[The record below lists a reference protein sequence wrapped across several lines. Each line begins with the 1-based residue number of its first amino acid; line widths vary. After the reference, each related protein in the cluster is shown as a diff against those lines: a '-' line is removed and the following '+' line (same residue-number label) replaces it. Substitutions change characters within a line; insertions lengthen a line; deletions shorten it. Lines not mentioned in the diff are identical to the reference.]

1 MGDDLTAVYVRLS
14 TEQAERLDRA
24 AANLPARKKDVI
36 AGLVD
41 QFVDPDSDD
50 GLEALRTIASVGK
63 GELVSGIDTPARRP
77 ADVDTQAPIL
87 TPAGAAA
94 LLAVR
99 EADVLELA
107 EHGELPG
114 RRVAGHWRFSRAAL
128 IDWVARPAQG
138 RVA

>member
-1 MGDDLTAVYVRLS
+1 MGDDLAAVYVRLS

-41 QFVDPDSDD
+41 QFVDPDSED
-50 GLEALRTIASVGK
+50 GLQALRTIASVGK
-63 GELVSGIDTPARRP
+63 GELVSGIAAPTRR
-77 ADVDTQAPIL
+77 ATEADTQAPIL
-87 TPAGAAA
+87 TPSGAAA

-107 EHGELPG
+107 EHGEIPG
-114 RRVAGHWRFSRAAL
+114 RRVAGHWRFSRGAL
-128 IDWVARPAQG
+128 IDWVAQPA
-138 RVA
+138 